1 MKCFDILVCRTNGGE
16 VVGAECV
23 KTKWKYPDSNI
34 EYEGCANP
42 HNDPRGD
49 WCPTEVDVNDDYVLK
64 SGKWGYCNDVCP
76 KDNGKSIYHYQIS
89 ILSPYTLRLK
99 SSGKSVC

>member
-1 MKCFDILVCRTNGGE
+1 MHCFDILVCRTNGGE

-34 EYEGCANP
+34 EYDGCANP

-49 WCPTEVDVNDDYVLK
+49 WCPTEIDGSNDEYVLK
-64 SGKWGYCNDVCP
+64 SGKWGYCNDICP
-76 KDNGKSIYHYQIS
+76 KDNGKSINYY
-89 ILSPYTLRLK
+89 
-99 SSGKSVC
+99 